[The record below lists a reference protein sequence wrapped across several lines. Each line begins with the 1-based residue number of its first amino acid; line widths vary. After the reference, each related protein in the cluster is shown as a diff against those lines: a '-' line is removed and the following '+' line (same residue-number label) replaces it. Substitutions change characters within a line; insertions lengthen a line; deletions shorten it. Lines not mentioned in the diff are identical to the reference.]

1 MVGLPVRDVL
11 DFFRGVSFYVVVLI
25 KKIIN
30 IMLIRI
36 ILITNTNDIVQQ
48 FDT

>member
-1 MVGLPVRDVL
+1 MVGLPIRDVL

-36 ILITNTNDIVQQ
+36 ILIAITNEIIQQ

>member
-1 MVGLPVRDVL
+1 MVGLPIRDVL

-30 IMLIRI
+30 IMLRI
-36 ILITNTNDIVQQ
+36 ILIAITNEIIQQ